1 LNYSELEADQMDLSP
16 TVSLLISDPSR
27 KKDAFPFQREI
38 SLFQF
43 QTWIY
48 FPRPLRSQM
57 VKASSILA
65 AARFLELRRKK
76 LIPMNRRADL
86 SGFKKLLNDAEYGR
100 LFEATL
106 CRKGGWIDLLSV
118 PRPAEFDDAVQQRIK
133 ISNVVC
139 NIIDYKFRY
148 LDHGGADKRQA
159 MTNRGEFY
167 VWKKFDVSWRTI
179 RKHWQES
186 KYGAV
191 FLYVSEK
198 LGLNFSPAPIGVASE
213 KFTQT
218 LYRQAQD
225 VASIRKFFG
234 TCAYVSEKI
243 SHYPKQESEDDDD
256 DPFPAIPLSV
266 ERIRPQADPLSPH
279 DLDLMSRF
287 ESEKVDMRNDLR
299 DRDA

>member
-1 LNYSELEADQMDLSP
+1 MNLISE
-16 TVSLLISDPSR
+16 VKLLVSDPSA
-27 KKDAFPFQREI
+27 KQIAFPFQREI
-38 SLFQF
+38 GLFQF

-48 FPRPLRSQM
+48 FSRPLHSEM
-57 VKASSILA
+57 VNTSSILA
-65 AARFLELRRKK
+65 AAKFLDVRHKTILP
-76 LIPMNRRADL
+76 INRRADL
-86 SGFKKLLNDAEYGR
+86 KGFKKLLDDAEYGR
-100 LFEATL
+100 LFEAIL

-118 PRPAEFDDAVQQRIK
+118 PRPVEFDDAVQQRIK
-133 ISNVVC
+133 TSNLVC
-139 NIIDYKFRY
+139 NIIDYKLRY
-148 LDHGGADKRQA
+148 LEHGGDDKRQA

-167 VWKKFDVSWRTI
+167 VWKKYDVSWRTI
-179 RKHWQES
+179 RKHWQEG

-218 LYRQAQD
+218 LCRQAHD

-243 SHYPKQESEDDDD
+243 SHYPKHESEDDDD

-266 ERIRPQADPLSPH
+266 ERIRPQTQPLSPH
-279 DLDLMSRF
+279 DLDLMSQF
-287 ESEKVDMRNDLR
+287 EQEKVDMRNDLR
-299 DRDA
+299 NRDALAKSRKL